1 MIPADRERFGRLIA
15 DVLGFY
21 GQTPSVFA
29 LGVWWQA
36 CQAYDLDAVQAAF
49 GRHAMDPERGQ
60 WPPKP
65 ADLVRQMQ
73 GSADDRAALA
83 WSLVLG
89 ACSRVGAYADVAFDD
104 PIIHAVVADLGGWP
118 TLCRTE
124 TEALSYTQHRF
135 VQAYRAY
142 AHRGAPDHYPPVLHG
157 DRSPDETYL
166 ARGLPPPRPVLV
178 GDPVRARHVMANGLG
193 GGAQLYTLADAVDSA
208 ARRLNAPQ
216 DAQEGAG
223 RASSALAATTM
234 AGAKGAPHRPAQ
246 DDMEGVT

>member
-1 MIPADRERFGRLIA
+1 MTANDRERFARLIA

-60 WPPKP
+60 WAPKP
-65 ADLVRQMQ
+65 ADLVRQLQ
-73 GSADDRAALA
+73 GSADDRAAMA

-89 ACSRVGAYADVAFDD
+89 ACNRIGAYADVAFDD

-124 TEALSYTQHRF
+124 TAALSYTQHRF
-135 VQAYRAY
+135 VTAYRAY
-142 AHRGAPDHYPPVLHG
+142 AHRGAPALYPPVLHG

-178 GDPVRARHVMANGLG
+178 GDPARARGVMAG
-193 GGAQLYTLADAVDSA
+193 GTAGSNQLYTLADAVDSA
-208 ARRLNAPQ
+208 TRLLGAPQ
-216 DAQEGAG
+216 AAQDGAG
-223 RASSALAATTM
+223 RARRTNTATI
-234 AGAKGAPHRPAQ
+234 AGEKGAPHRPAH
-246 DDMEGVT
+246 DDLEGMP